1 MFSYLVRRLLLVVL
15 VVWGAVTFTFA
26 LLQLSGDPTNLLLP
40 LDATPE
46 VREAY
51 RRTLGLDQPLY
62 VQYARYLSGAIRG
75 DFGVSLRSR
84 DDAMKLVLERL
95 PNSLLLAFSGLLFA
109 IAIGIPAGVIAALK
123 RGTPTELGV
132 MAFALI
138 GQSTPNFWIGLM
150 LILIF
155 GLTLGW
161 LPISGM
167 GTWQH
172 LVLPTITIGTFVAA
186 SITRLT
192 RSGVLQELRS
202 DYVRTARAKGLA
214 TRTVNYKHALRNAA
228 IPVVTVIGLQLGVIL
243 SGAIITET
251 IFAWPGLGR
260 FVYVAVT
267 QRDFPVVQA
276 TVAVFAVM
284 LALINLLV
292 DLSYALLDPRVRYG

>member
-1 MFSYLVRRLLLVVL
+1 VFSYLVRRLLLVVL

-51 RRTLGLDQPLY
+51 RRHLGLDQPLY

-192 RSGVLQELRS
+192 RNGVLQELRS

>member
-1 MFSYLVRRLLLVVL
+1 
-15 VVWGAVTFTFA
+15 
-26 LLQLSGDPTNLLLP
+26 
-40 LDATPE
+40 
-46 VREAY
+46 
-51 RRTLGLDQPLY
+51 
-62 VQYARYLSGAIRG
+62 
-75 DFGVSLRSR
+75 
-84 DDAMKLVLERL
+84 
-95 PNSLLLAFSGLLFA
+95 
-109 IAIGIPAGVIAALK
+109 
-123 RGTPTELGV
+123 
-132 MAFALI
+132 
-138 GQSTPNFWIGLM
+138 
-150 LILIF
+150 
-155 GLTLGW
+155 
-161 LPISGM
+161 M
-167 GTWQH
+167 GSWKH

-186 SITRLT
+186 SIARLT
-192 RSGVLQELRS
+192 RNGVLQELRS

-292 DLSYALLDPRVRYG
+292 DLSYAFLNPRVRYG